1 MPDTIKDKE
10 DGQETVKSKDDVLK
24 IVDGTTESKARDFL
38 GVSRRNITGVLD
50 QSHRIRFLTLSS
62 RVMKPISILNS
73 ALGLTISILLIVEKP
88 FWSPTFWV
96 SIFIG
101 LIVGIFFE
109 LWSTNSE
116 HSFVEDELAVNDT
129 DKGINKTI
137 LIAIKTYAVIMVII
151 SAYNLPD
158 YIIVQKSKSIEDN
171 GYIQSR
177 LSQIERLK
185 KDKDNSKDSSVLTTI
200 YQDKI
205 NRLKKE
211 VEEIRAEKTIKLVQ
225 NSTSKFQNKRKDA
238 LKTLKS
244 INSRIEEKNKEI
256 TTAEQN
262 MVKSANGKTK
272 KQLYEDEIST
282 KEDEIEKERDKLK
295 AKAKNSQ
302 KSTIGISI
310 MLGVLFIFLELG
322 GTFASILARRT
333 IMNSI
338 SSEESYKENITN
350 HLFNNKI
357 ALSERNTRLKATKIS
372 SDIEQN
378 KVMTKVIEYE
388 SKAMAQNHELTERAR
403 LAEIDRE
410 NARLLTETKMQELE
424 SNQMLALTDGVVK
437 KLEGLDTVHERINN
451 MLRRR

>member
-1 MPDTIKDKE
+1 MPDTLKN
-10 DGQETVKSKDDVLK
+10 KDDVLK
-24 IVDGTTESKARDFL
+24 IVGGTTESKARDFL
-38 GVSRRNITGVLD
+38 GFSRRNITGVLE
-50 QSHRIRFLTLSS
+50 QSSRVRFLKISS
-62 RVMKPISILNS
+62 RVMKPISIINS
-73 ALGLTISILLIVEKP
+73 ALGLTISILLIIEKP

-116 HSFVEDELAVNDT
+116 HAFVEDDLQINDS

-137 LIAIKTYAVIMVII
+137 LVAIKTYAVIMVII

-171 GYIQSR
+171 GYIKTR
-177 LSQIERLK
+177 LAQVERLK
-185 KDKDNSKDSSVLTTI
+185 KDKDNSKDSSVLATI

-205 NRLKKE
+205 DRLKKE
-211 VEEIRAEKTIKLVQ
+211 VEEIRAEKTDALVE
-225 NSTSKFQNKRKDA
+225 NSTSKFVNKRKDA
-238 LKTLKS
+238 LRTLKS
-244 INSRIEEKNKEI
+244 INDRVEAKNNEI
-256 TTAEQN
+256 AMAEQN
-262 MVKSANGKTK
+262 MVKTANGKSK
-272 KQLYEDEIST
+272 KQIYEDEISA
-282 KEDEIEKERDKLK
+282 KESEIEKERAKLK

-302 KSTIGISI
+302 KSTFAISI

-333 IMNSI
+333 IMKSI
-338 SSEESYKENITN
+338 SSEESYKESITN
-350 HLFNNKI
+350 QLFNNRI
-357 ALSERNTRLKATKIS
+357 ALEERNTRMKAVKIS
-372 SDIEQN
+372 SDLEQN
-378 KVMTKVIEYE
+378 KVFAKVVEYE

-424 SNQMLALTDGVVK
+424 ANQMLALADGVAK
-437 KLEGLDTVHERINN
+437 KLEGLDTVHDRINE

>member
-1 MPDTIKDKE
+1 MPDTLKSKE
-10 DGQETVKSKDDVLK
+10 DVLE

-38 GVSRRNITGVLD
+38 GFSRRNITGVLE
-50 QSHRIRFLTLSS
+50 QSSRVRFLKISS
-62 RVMKPISILNS
+62 RVMKPISIINS
-73 ALGLTISILLIVEKP
+73 ALGLTISILLIIEEP
-88 FWSPTFWV
+88 FFSPTFWV

-116 HSFVEDELAVNDT
+116 HAFLEDDLQINDS

-137 LIAIKTYAVIMVII
+137 LIAIKTYAVIMVIV
-151 SAYNLPD
+151 STYNLPD
-158 YIIVQKSKSIEDN
+158 YIIVQKSKSVEDN
-171 GYIQSR
+171 GYIKSR

-205 NRLKKE
+205 DRLKKE
-211 VEEIRAEKTIKLVQ
+211 VDEIRAEKTPELVQ
-225 NSTSKFQNKRKDA
+225 NSTSKFVNKRKDA
-238 LKTLKS
+238 LRTLKS
-244 INSRIEEKNKEI
+244 INDRIEAKNNEI
-256 TTAEQN
+256 AIAEQN
-262 MVKSANGKTK
+262 MVKTANGKSK
-272 KQLYEDEIST
+272 KQIYEDEIST
-282 KEDEIEKERDKLK
+282 KELEIEKERDRLK

-302 KSTIGISI
+302 KSTFAISI
-310 MLGVLFIFLELG
+310 MLGILFIFLELG

-333 IMNSI
+333 IMKSI
-338 SSEESYKENITN
+338 SSEESYKESITN
-350 HLFNNKI
+350 QLFNNRI
-357 ALSERNTRLKATKIS
+357 ALEERNTRMKAVKIS
-372 SDIEQN
+372 SDLEQN
-378 KVMTKVIEYE
+378 KVFAKVVEYE

-424 SNQMLALTDGVVK
+424 ANQMLALADGVVK
-437 KLEGLDTVHERINN
+437 KLEGLDTVHDRINE

>member
-1 MPDTIKDKE
+1 MPDTLKSKE
-10 DGQETVKSKDDVLK
+10 DVLE

-38 GVSRRNITGVLD
+38 GFSRRNITGVLE
-50 QSHRIRFLTLSS
+50 QSSRVRFLKISS
-62 RVMKPISILNS
+62 RVMKPISIINS
-73 ALGLTISILLIVEKP
+73 ALGLTISILLIIEEP
-88 FWSPTFWV
+88 FFSPTFWV

-116 HSFVEDELAVNDT
+116 HAFVEDDLQINDS

-137 LIAIKTYAVIMVII
+137 LIAIKTYAVIMVIV

-158 YIIVQKSKSIEDN
+158 YIIVQKSKSVEDN
-171 GYIQSR
+171 GYIKSR

-205 NRLKKE
+205 DRLKKE
-211 VEEIRAEKTIKLVQ
+211 VDEIRAEKTPELVQ
-225 NSTSKFQNKRKDA
+225 NSTSKFVNKRKDA
-238 LKTLKS
+238 LRTLKS
-244 INSRIEEKNKEI
+244 INDRIEAKNNEI
-256 TTAEQN
+256 AIAEQN
-262 MVKSANGKTK
+262 MVKTANGKSK
-272 KQLYEDEIST
+272 KQIYEEEIST
-282 KEDEIEKERDKLK
+282 KELEIEKERDRLK

-302 KSTIGISI
+302 KSTFAISI
-310 MLGVLFIFLELG
+310 MLGILFIFLELG

-333 IMNSI
+333 IMKSI
-338 SSEESYKENITN
+338 SSEESYKESITN
-350 HLFNNKI
+350 QLFNNRI
-357 ALSERNTRLKATKIS
+357 ALEERNTRMKAVKIS
-372 SDIEQN
+372 SDLEQN
-378 KVMTKVIEYE
+378 KVFAKVVEYE
-388 SKAMAQNHELTERAR
+388 SKAMDQNHELTERAR

-424 SNQMLALTDGVVK
+424 ANQMLALADGVAK
-437 KLEGLDTVHERINN
+437 KLEGLDTVHDRINE

>member
-1 MPDTIKDKE
+1 MSETIETKE
-10 DGQETVKSKDDVLK
+10 EVLK
-24 IVDGTTESKARDFL
+24 IVDGTTESQARDFL
-38 GVSRRNITGVLD
+38 GVARRSITGVLD
-50 QSHRIRFLTLSS
+50 KSHRVKFLTLSS
-62 RVMKPISILNS
+62 KVMKPISILNS
-73 ALGLTISILLIVEKP
+73 ALGLTISILLIVEEP
-88 FWSPTFWV
+88 FWSKTFWV
-96 SIFIG
+96 SFFIG
-101 LIVGIFFE
+101 VIVGAFFE

-129 DKGINKTI
+129 DRGINKAI

-171 GYIQSR
+171 GYIKSR

-185 KDKDNSKDSSVLTTI
+185 KDKDNSKDSTVLTSI
-200 YQDKI
+200 YQSKI
-205 NRLKKE
+205 DRLKRE
-211 VEEIRAEKTIKLVQ
+211 IEEIRAEKTPELVK
-225 NSTSKFQNKRKDA
+225 NSTSKFVNKRKDA
-238 LKTLKS
+238 LKTLKD
-244 INSRIEEKNKEI
+244 INDRIEAKNKEI
-256 TTAEQN
+256 TMAEQN

-272 KQLYEDEIST
+272 KQIYEDEIST
-282 KEDEIEKERDKLK
+282 KEDEINKERERLK
-295 AKAKNSQ
+295 KEAKKNQ
-302 KSTIGISI
+302 KSTFGISI

-333 IMNSI
+333 ILNSV

-357 ALSERNTRLKATKIS
+357 ALKERNTRLKATKIS

-388 SKAMAQNHELTERAR
+388 SKANAQNHELIERAR
-403 LAEIDRE
+403 LAEIERE

-424 SNQMLALTDGVVK
+424 ANQMLALADGVAT
-437 KLEGLDTVHERINN
+437 KLKGLDTVHERINN
-451 MLRRR
+451 LLRSR